1 VALAGHPPPLL
12 ARAGRVEVVEVPGGP
27 ALGIYDRPYAWEAG
41 ELEAEGAWTLLCYTD
56 GLVEGRAAPGSV
68 ERFGIEPLVATV
80 AGLLAGAGGLED
92 VLDRLLDVVHEANG
106 GDLSDDLAI
115 LCLARAAGGDGH
127 G

>member
-1 VALAGHPPPLL
+1 MASPSADHRLAVS
-12 ARAGRVEVVEVPGGP
+12 ASV
-27 ALGIYDRPYAWEAG
+27 I
-41 ELEAEGAWTLLCYTD
+41 
-56 GLVEGRAAPGSV
+56 AAPGSV
-68 ERFGIEPLVATV
+68 ERFGVEPLVATV

-115 LCLARAAGGDGH
+115 LCLARAAGGHGH